1 LGAARDPARGPS
13 LAAQPASGSGQTGD
27 NAEAAD
33 KAMASARRFMQMAE
47 QDGRHPAVRPA
58 PPTVLAPVAGRR
70 GPGMAGGSLHP
81 EGLMEIPR
89 NAGAPQCDV
98 ECVPITA
105 HCNQRGSESAT
116 RGAPAPPPNR
126 PERGTYTVSF
136 PSNVSSAQSPVLP
149 YTFPTSDTGP
159 LALPPSR
166 HFSESQGKPG
176 PS

>member
-1 LGAARDPARGPS
+1 MGAARDPARGPS

-81 EGLMEIPR
+81 GGSWRFKGMPVPR
-89 NAGAPQCDV
+89 NVTLNVSQSLLTATKVVLSRRQEKLRRPAQKRHIHCQLPFKPIFCTESGASQHISNIRYRPAGA
-98 ECVPITA
+98 A
-105 HCNQRGSESAT
+105 SES
-116 RGAPAPPPNR
+116 
-126 PERGTYTVSF
+126 
-136 PSNVSSAQSPVLP
+136 
-149 YTFPTSDTGP
+149 P
-159 LALPPSR
+159 LLRVA
-166 HFSESQGKPG
+166 G
-176 PS
+176 